1 MDKIIGL
8 WNVALTFAA
17 SCWAYFQP
25 VHHLIKVLLVIIFA
39 NFLARLAQS
48 MRGYKARR
56 SRKRRFGVIRWLKE
70 VRLTGILMEF
80 FLSCCIVMVLCVI
93 YQTLLPVEAEDAKVV
108 LGVTS
113 YGVYVMLVAYV
124 ILFLSTLGKAF
135 PDMYLVKV
143 FKAVLS
149 KVNLFKSLGMDKDLS
164 EDTYDD
170 LRKIAEEET
179 SGSKEKKKD
188 NHVSSGNS

>member
-1 MDKIIGL
+1 MNKAMDKIIAL

-48 MRGYKARR
+48 MRGYKMRR
-56 SRKRRFGVIRWLKE
+56 SRKRRFGIIRWLRE

-80 FLSCCIVMVLCVI
+80 FLSCCIVMVFCVI
-93 YQTLLPVEAEDAKVV
+93 YRTLLPVEAEDAEIV
-108 LGVTS
+108 LNLTS

-143 FKAVLS
+143 FKTVLS

-164 EDTYDD
+164 EDTYED
-170 LRKIAEEET
+170 LRKLAEEET
-179 SGSKEKKKD
+179 GDDKKKD
-188 NHVSSGNS
+188 KA